1 MYIYCHVIIWKYI
14 LKSTFIE
21 NNFNHII
28 IIKNNSL
35 QNYLQISKWK
45 DETKISGQ
53 KINWKF
59 ELKIITS

>member
-1 MYIYCHVIIWKYI
+1 MSIVIIWKY
-14 LKSTFIE
+14 LLNSTSIR
-21 NNFNHII
+21 NNFYHTT

-45 DETKISGQ
+45 DKIKISGQ